1 MARIETHGLR
11 RSVGLGGLFATAY
24 GNVGSSIYYALGI
37 VALYAL
43 GFTPVIF
50 MVAGGL
56 FALTAKTYAEGA
68 AMIPEAG
75 GSSSFARYAFNEL
88 VSFFAGW
95 ALSLD
100 YILTIAISAFFVPHY
115 LGAFWPALTH
125 PPGDVIG
132 GLVVI
137 GVLAALNIR
146 GIGESAKLNFFL
158 AIADLV
164 TQGLIILLGAFLV
177 LDPGLLVRQVHLGTV
192 PTYSHLI
199 FALSLSMLAYTGIET
214 VSNMAEE
221 ARDPGRDVPRA
232 VNLILIAVIAVYAGM
247 TVVALSALPVVGH
260 GTHAHTLLGSKFEAD
275 PVLGIIEN
283 LGLPGAV
290 AHILRYYVG
299 VLAATILF
307 IATNAG
313 LIGISRLSWS
323 LAEHKQLPGIFARLH
338 RRFRT
343 PWFTIVTFSVFAGVL
358 LIPGQINFLGNLYS
372 FGAML
377 SFTTAHAAMIA
388 LRIKEP
394 DRERPYR
401 MPWNVPFR
409 GRQIPLTAVFGGI
422 ATFAA
427 WISVL
432 ALHVDARYVGT
443 GWMVVGLIGYVV
455 YRRSQGLD
463 LRSHHKI
470 ERRQRPAFFVELE
483 YRSAIVPIFGTD
495 VDASALRAAAK
506 LVGEGALV
514 QAIYILRVPNQ
525 LSLDAGL
532 EEEEQRGMAVLE
544 SAKVTGRRSGLKV
557 QTRLVRTRSP
567 GAAIVEEAER
577 QNAEIIYLAT
587 NHAPPSERALGPT
600 ASYLLAHRPCRVVIE
615 TPPAEDAR
623 KRVQAGDRNHATP
636 DAGDHATA
644 GAGDHATAGAGDHA
658 TAGAGDH
665 ATAGAGDHA
674 TTGSVTPG

>member
-1 MARIETHGLR
+1 VAKIETHGLR
-11 RSVGLGGLFATAY
+11 RTVGLGGLFATAY

-37 VALYAL
+37 VAAYAL
-43 GFTPVIF
+43 GMTPVIF
-50 MVAGGL
+50 MIAGGL

-68 AMIPEAG
+68 AMLPEAG
-75 GSSSFARYAFNEL
+75 GSSSFARQAFNEL
-88 VSFFAGW
+88 VSFIAGW

-132 GLVVI
+132 GLIVI
-137 GVLAALNIR
+137 VVLAWLNIR

-158 AIADLV
+158 ALADLA
-164 TQGLIILLGAFLV
+164 TQCLIILIGVFLV
-177 LDPGLLVRQVHLGTV
+177 LDPSRLVAQVHLGTA

-221 ARDPGRDVPRA
+221 ARDPGRDIPKA
-232 VNLILIAVIAVYAGM
+232 VNLILIAVIGVYAGM
-247 TVVALSALPVVGH
+247 TVVALSALPVRCIHGH
-260 GTHAHTLLGSKFEAD
+260 CQTLLGVAPPHGFEND
-275 PVLGIIEN
+275 PVLGIIEH
-283 LGLPGAV
+283 LGLSTAI

-299 VLAATILF
+299 ILAATILF

-323 LAEHKQLPGIFARLH
+323 LAEHRQLPIIFARLH
-338 RRFRT
+338 SKYRT
-343 PWFTIVTFSVFAGVL
+343 PWFTILVFSVFAGIL
-358 LIPGQINFLGNLYS
+358 LIPGQTDFLGNLYS

-377 SFTTAHAAMIA
+377 SFTTAHAAVIA

-394 DRERPYR
+394 DRERPYK
-401 MPWNVPFR
+401 MPWNIPFR
-409 GRQIPLTAVFGGI
+409 GKQIPLTAVLGGI

-443 GWMVVGLIGYVV
+443 GWMIVGLVGYVV

-463 LRSHHKI
+463 LRSHH
-470 ERRQRPAFFVELE
+470 RVLHRQRPAFFIELE

-495 VDASALRAAAK
+495 VDARALRTAAK
-506 LVGEGALV
+506 LVGPDAMVE
-514 QAIYILRVPNQ
+514 AIYVLRVPSQ

-532 EEEEQRGMAVLE
+532 DDEEQLGLRVLE
-544 SAKVTGRRSGLKV
+544 NAKLAGRQAGLKI
-557 QTRLVRTRSP
+557 QTRLIRTRNP

-577 QNAEIIYLAT
+577 QEAEIIYLGTA
-587 NHAPPSERALGPT
+587 HAPASERALGPT

-615 TPPAEDAR
+615 TPPA
-623 KRVQAGDRNHATP
+623 T
-636 DAGDHATA
+636 
-644 GAGDHATAGAGDHA
+644 
-658 TAGAGDH
+658 
-665 ATAGAGDHA
+665 
-674 TTGSVTPG
+674 S